1 MDEGFKARMANDKA
15 RMRESVRRA
24 YDRFLDEVQ
33 ASIVLAGGRKMEIEE
48 IEGDS
53 FGEVVSSLLRNDVC
67 IAVAFAKPP
76 GNLDRDLRHMRHDLN
91 RDRPP
96 EPIFPSQV
104 QDGDPY

>member
-1 MDEGFKARMANDKA
+1 MDDGFKARVANDKD
-15 RMRESVRRA
+15 RMRESVRMA

-33 ASIVLAGGRKMEIEE
+33 ASIVLAGGRKMTIEE
-48 IEGDS
+48 IEAKR
-53 FGEVVSSLLRNDVC
+53 FGETVASLLRNDIC

-96 EPIFPSQV
+96 DPTFPSQV